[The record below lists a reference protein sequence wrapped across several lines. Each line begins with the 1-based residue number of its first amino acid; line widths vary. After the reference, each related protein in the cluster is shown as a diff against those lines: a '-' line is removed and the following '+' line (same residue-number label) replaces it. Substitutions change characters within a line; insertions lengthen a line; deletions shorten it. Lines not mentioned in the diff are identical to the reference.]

1 VIGNIATGA
10 HISSNISNEDG
21 AVQDIAMVHCT
32 WTTATLLYAWSMA
45 MTRRVAVVT
54 PSLTTL
60 AQLRETWLAATAAV
74 PMFWSH
80 PV

>member
-32 WTTATLLYAWSMA
+32 WTTATLLYA
-45 MTRRVAVVT
+45 
-54 PSLTTL
+54 
-60 AQLRETWLAATAAV
+60 
-74 PMFWSH
+74 
-80 PV
+80 